1 MAAITELS
9 HRLRS
14 LHFAQTDRTH
24 PILFFSVVSPKFNP
38 LFCSKI
44 PKLDDW
50 EAVLDPG
57 LQISGRNGDQ
67 RRAGAVGEEE
77 VAGRRLEGRVG
88 MVLRRGL
95 EEAETGGEKLH
106 MEKDS
111 GEEMED
117 LRASVAVNGET
128 EEPHQIFVDLT
139 EPNSKRS
146 HCEPT

>member
-1 MAAITELS
+1 MRVEAEELPPSIPAAVAVYLTVTGGIET
-9 HRLRS
+9 HRR
-14 LHFAQTDRTH
+14 HRRAKAKIYKQGT
-24 PILFFSVVSPKFNP
+24 
-38 LFCSKI
+38 KI

-57 LQISGRNGDQ
+57 LQISHRNGDQ
-67 RRAGAVGEEE
+67 RRAGAIGEEE
-77 VAGRRLEGRVG
+77 VTGRRLEGRVG

-95 EEAETGGEKLH
+95 EEAET
-106 MEKDS
+106 EKDS

-117 LRASVAVNGET
+117 LRASVAVNGEI
-128 EEPHQIFVDLT
+128 EEAHQIFVDLT